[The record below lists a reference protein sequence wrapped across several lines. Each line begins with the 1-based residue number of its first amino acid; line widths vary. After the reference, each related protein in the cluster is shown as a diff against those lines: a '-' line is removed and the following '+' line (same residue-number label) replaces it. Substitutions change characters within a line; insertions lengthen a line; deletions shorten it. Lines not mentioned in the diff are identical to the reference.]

1 MRGYCV
7 SMDSAT
13 LILMLVDHYYVH
25 TLLCIFIPAD
35 LGATETDA
43 MLCSG
48 YWSRRCS
55 RSRDP
60 SPEPLRQRGKR
71 REHCQSYGKDHKEH
85 QKEEEPLMYIEGY
98 LL

>member
-1 MRGYCV
+1 
-7 SMDSAT
+7 
-13 LILMLVDHYYVH
+13 MLCKHGQCNHYFDAGGPYEVH
-25 TLLCIFIPAD
+25 TLNIFIPAD

-85 QKEEEPLMYIEGY
+85 QKEEDPLTDVH
-98 LL
+98 